1 MPKLKPETLAERKQ
15 HILDAALICF
25 ARSGYHQ
32 TTMDDIVAEAALS
45 KGGVYVHFD
54 SKRALFQA
62 LITWAMEQFAFDLEQ
77 MPSPGEKIE
86 DQLKALMRATIESM
100 SSQRIQEMSPL
111 FLEMWVQNLNDAEVK
126 QTAVESYAHFR
137 RPLTQLIEAGINQ
150 GSLRRVDALSMANIL
165 MAIPEGLMVQALVD
179 KDSVDWQTVSDT
191 LDTLIDGLCIEQ
203 VKAL

>member
-32 TTMDDIVAEAALS
+32 TTMDDIVGEAALS

-126 QTAVESYAHFR
+126 QTAVDLYAQFR
-137 RPLTQLIEAGINQ
+137 RPLAQLIEAGINQ
-150 GSLRRVDALSMANIL
+150 GRLRRVDASSMANIL
-165 MAIPEGLMVQALVD
+165 IAIPEGLMVQALVD

-191 LDTLIDGLCIEQ
+191 LDTLIDGLCIDQAE
-203 VKAL
+203 AL